1 VARQGERQ
9 RKEARPV
16 SGYARVPANRATLT
30 TVGGGVDV
38 SIPSRRNYFVAVFL
52 VLWLC
57 GWTIGE
63 TSAWHTLTTTQPANA
78 SHHEPMAFLAVWLCL
93 WTIGGCA
100 ALVAALWNIAGR
112 EQLRFSGSEVT
123 LRREVFGVGFGTRY
137 DPTRVSNLRCVEVMP
152 GPFGTMS
159 RSPFGWGG
167 GPLAFDYGAKS
178 IRFGAGVDSAEGQ
191 PLVEKIIAA
200 VPRLRRSQS

>member
-1 VARQGERQ
+1 
-9 RKEARPV
+9 V
-16 SGYARVPANRATLT
+16 SSYARVPQNRATLT

-38 SIPSRRNYFVAVFL
+38 TIASRRNYFVAMFIAI
-52 VLWLC
+52 WLC
-57 GWTIGE
+57 GWFFGE
-63 TSAWHTLTTTQPANA
+63 TSAWQTLATPHPAVA
-78 SHHEPMAFLAVWLCL
+78 AHPQSDLFLVVWLCI
-93 WTIGGCA
+93 WTIGGCGA
-100 ALVAALWNIAGR
+100 AVAALWNIAGR
-112 EQLRFSGSEVT
+112 ELVRFSGSEVS

-137 DPTRVSNLRCVEVMP
+137 DPTRVTNLRCVDMVP

-178 IRFGAGVDSAEGQ
+178 VRFGAGMDSAEGQ